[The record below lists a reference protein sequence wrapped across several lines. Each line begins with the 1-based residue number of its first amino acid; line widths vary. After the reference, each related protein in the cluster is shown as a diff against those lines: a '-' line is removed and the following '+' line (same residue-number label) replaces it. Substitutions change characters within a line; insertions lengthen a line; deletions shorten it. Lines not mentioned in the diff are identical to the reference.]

1 MPVPLARPDPTQPLL
16 ELSAVEQAAR
26 IRDGAL
32 TSQALVALYLARI
45 AALDPELG
53 AFVHVRAE
61 AALREARALD
71 AERDAGRLRGPL
83 HGVPTAIKDL
93 HPLAWAPLRFGSRAW
108 RFLVAPYDDT
118 LVRAVRR
125 AGMPILGKTSTSELA
140 LLPVVETDL
149 HPPTRNPWDPS
160 RSAGGSSGGAGAA
173 LAAGMVPV
181 APGSDGA
188 GSIRIPSA
196 LNGVLGLKPSRGLVP
211 DDTAAIDVHRMTAVG
226 PMGRTAQDV
235 AALLD
240 AIARPDGVPGGALAA
255 CAQTPPRL
263 RVGLVLDPP
272 FGQTEPGVKAAI
284 LAVAARLRDLGHAI
298 EERPRVEGSVE
309 EFAPI
314 YQALF
319 ARIPVLFP
327 ARLQP
332 VTRWFREQ
340 GRRHSA
346 AEVARRFQELAAR
359 GLAAMERLD
368 LLITPTVP
376 QTAPPVGAFA
386 ELPTEAVFAA
396 VGRLGAFTAI
406 SNVTGFPALSLP
418 AGFVDGLPVGV
429 QLVGR
434 PGKDGELLALA
445 GQVLA
450 G

>member
-1 MPVPLARPDPTQPLL
+1 
-16 ELSAVEQAAR
+16 
-26 IRDGAL
+26 
-32 TSQALVALYLARI
+32 
-45 AALDPELG
+45 
-53 AFVHVRAE
+53 
-61 AALREARALD
+61 
-71 AERDAGRLRGPL
+71 
-83 HGVPTAIKDL
+83 
-93 HPLAWAPLRFGSRAW
+93 
-108 RFLVAPYDDT
+108 
-118 LVRAVRR
+118 
-125 AGMPILGKTSTSELA
+125 
-140 LLPVVETDL
+140 
-149 HPPTRNPWDPS
+149 
-160 RSAGGSSGGAGAA
+160 
-173 LAAGMVPV
+173 
-181 APGSDGA
+181 
-188 GSIRIPSA
+188 
-196 LNGVLGLKPSRGLVP
+196 VP

-284 LAVAARLRDLGHAI
+284 LAVAARLRDLGHSI

-346 AEVARRFQELAAR
+346 AEVARRVQELAVR
-359 GLAAMERLD
+359 GLAAMEGLD

-376 QTAPPVGAFA
+376 QIAPPVGAFA

>member
-1 MPVPLARPDPTQPLL
+1 MPVPLARPDPEQPLL
-16 ELSAVEQAAR
+16 ALSAVEQAAR

-32 TSQALVALYLARI
+32 TSQALVALYLARV

-53 AFVHVRAE
+53 AFVHLRGE

-93 HPLAWAPLRFGSRAW
+93 HALAWAPLRFGSRAW
-108 RFLVAPYDDT
+108 RYLVAPYDDT

-226 PMGRTAQDV
+226 PMGRSVQDL

-272 FGQTEPGVKAAI
+272 FGESAPGVKAAT
-284 LAVAARLRDLGHAI
+284 LAVARRLEDLGHAV
-298 EERPRVEGSVE
+298 EERPRVEGSVA

-327 ARLQP
+327 GKLQP
-332 VTRWFREQ
+332 VTRRFREE
-340 GRRHSA
+340 GRRHA
-346 AEVARRFQELAAR
+346 ADEVARRVELLSAR
-359 GLAAMERLD
+359 GRAAMEGLD
-368 LLITPTVP
+368 LLLTPTVP
-376 QTAPPVGAFA
+376 VPAPRVGAFA
-386 ELPTEAVFAA
+386 GLPPEQVFEAV
-396 VGRLGAFTAI
+396 GLLGAFTAV
-406 SNVTGFPALSLP
+406 SNLTGFPALSLP
-418 AGFVDGLPVGV
+418 AGPVEGLPVGV

-434 PGKDGELLALA
+434 PGTDGALLAVARELLEA
-445 GQVLA
+445 
-450 G
+450 